1 MLMKTIAHI
10 RTDFATKFGIP
21 RQSGMIEGLKGT
33 IVFEPQFR
41 NGDALRGLEAY
52 SHIWLIWE
60 FSETMRDEWSP
71 MVRPPRLGGNKR
83 VGVFATRSPFRPN
96 PIALSCL
103 KLEQI
108 EMHTPEGPLL
118 HVSGADMMD
127 GSPIYDIKPY
137 IVFAD
142 SHPDAT
148 GGLINAKADQL
159 LRVHFP
165 EDLLIRISEDK
176 RAVLQRILSGD
187 PRPSY
192 QDDPERV
199 YGLSYAG
206 YDIRFMVA
214 GNDLAVVDVII

>member
-1 MLMKTIAHI
+1 MQMKTIARI
-10 RTDFATKFGIP
+10 ETDFKTKFGIP
-21 RQSGMIEGLKGT
+21 RQSGMIEGLKGR
-33 IVFEPQFR
+33 IVFEPEFR
-41 NGDALRGLEAY
+41 NGDALRGLEVY

-60 FSETMRDEWSP
+60 FSESIRKEWSP

-83 VGVFATRSPFRPN
+83 MGVFATRSPFRPN
-96 PIALSCL
+96 PVALSCV
-103 KLEQI
+103 KLENI
-108 EMHTPEGPLL
+108 ELHSPEGPLL

-127 GSPIYDIKPY
+127 GSLIYDIKPY

-148 GGLINAKADQL
+148 GGLINAKATHM

-165 EDLLIRISEDK
+165 EALLICIPEDK
-176 RAVLQRILSGD
+176 RKVLQAILSND